1 MPYTNC
7 LTIADLKYL
16 NVFDEM
22 IYAQIKDFIKNDDN
36 DVEVEITDLECERVC
51 WCRTQIK
58 FEFEIPSSLSFYVP
72 IKKTVILEYNNSSPI
87 AMYLVENCC
96 YESDEEEDSDD
107 EEDRREEHS
116 DDERIRMNQEDR
128 RQEERIYEAERN
140 AGFHEEDHLER
151 QQ

>member
-36 DVEVEITDLECERVC
+36 DVEVEITDLECERVA

-72 IKKTVILEYNNSSPI
+72 IKKTVILEYNGSSPI
-87 AMYLVENCC
+87 AMFLGEVCC
-96 YESDEEEDSDD
+96 DESDEEEESDDDSDD
-107 EEDRREEHS
+107 EREREEQ
-116 DDERIRMNQEDR
+116 ERINQINRFYE
-128 RQEERIYEAERN
+128 EERN
-140 AGFHEEDHLER
+140 EEDHLER